1 MSVQGE
7 HNKYQ
12 LSIIEPTE
20 GRGKM
25 ANIHRAT
32 IDFKSPVQRNQF
44 ADELTALMKKYEV
57 KCSLEYNTVNNRI
70 VTLGG

>member
-1 MSVQGE
+1 MSRPE
-7 HNKYQ
+7 ECNKYQ

-44 ADELTALMKKYEV
+44 ADELTSLMNKYEV

-70 VTLGG
+70 VNLGG